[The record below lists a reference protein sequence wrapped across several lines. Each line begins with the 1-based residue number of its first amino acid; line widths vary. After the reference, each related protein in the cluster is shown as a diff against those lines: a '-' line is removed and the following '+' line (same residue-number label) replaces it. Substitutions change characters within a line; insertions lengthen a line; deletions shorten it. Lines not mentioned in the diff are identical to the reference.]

1 MKFRALMKDPEYMKE
16 YQNIVLTLSKLT
28 KECVITITPE
38 KLYFIAN
45 EESGSTAPLVWVEID
60 ASLYFAEYEV
70 KLQDERHPHIMLSA
84 SPINLSRALT
94 LLRSNART
102 CKIHLINIQFSC
114 LRIEI
119 EVPSHSSDNITK
131 TVHDVPIRIIPRSD
145 WCYYEVPQIPKSRL
159 ILNVPS
165 NRLMRGLIDK
175 VKNLSPTIIFYATSD
190 GEMNLVAETEM
201 ATITTHYK
209 KLEIKQMNATTTA
222 TGSREQVEA
231 SCSVDCKKASLFFTA
246 LQVPTLE
253 LSCGID
259 DDRLIHM
266 QVDIRSGI
274 AIHSIL
280 PAVCV

>member
-1 MKFRALMKDPEYMKE
+1 MKFRALMQDPEYMKE
-16 YQNIVLTLSKLT
+16 FQNIILTLSKLT
-28 KECVITITPE
+28 KECVIDISAD
-38 KLYFIAN
+38 KMYFIAN
-45 EESGSTAPLVWVEID
+45 EESGTTAPLVWVEIE
-60 ASLYFAEYEV
+60 AGLYFPEYEL
-70 KLQDERHPHIMLSA
+70 KLQDDRHPHIMLA
-84 SPINLSRALT
+84 ISPANFSRALT
-94 LLRSNART
+94 HLRSNART
-102 CKIHLINIQFSC
+102 CKMNLINIQFSC

-119 EVPSHSSDNITK
+119 EVPSQSSNNITK
-131 TVHDVPIRIIPRSD
+131 TVHDVPVSVIPRSE
-145 WCYYEVPQIPKSRL
+145 WNFYEVPQKPKSKI

-175 VKNLSPTIIFYATSD
+175 VKNLSPTIIFYATSN

-209 KLEIKQMNATTTA
+209 NLEIKEIDPSGRS
-222 TGSREQVEA
+222 GSSEHVEA

-266 QVDIRSGI
+266 EVDVRQGI

-280 PAVCV
+280 PAVCI